1 MLFSLSSGAALVLK
15 LSGLAMTTCVLNSL
29 LDASDKKEWIVRVNI
44 VAGIVAII
52 VIYSGPVKEALQVA
66 ESFMQFIE

>member
-1 MLFSLSSGAALVLK
+1 MVFSLSAGATLVLK
-15 LSGLAMTTCVLNSL
+15 LGGLALTTGVLNSL

-52 VIYSGPVKEALQVA
+52 VIYSGPVMQALDVA
-66 ESFMQFIE
+66 ESFMRFIE